1 MITGWSYFFQ
11 FTVLNS
17 YPFFKIPG
25 CVLCKESTK
34 SISSVHLQ
42 FPISIFSI
50 LLISGDTICRS
61 SHQSTLPKSE
71 QPCFFEAFPKNE
83 KLDSSRY
90 AFTWSSILARSRL
103 GYHIQLVYPRDHLTL
118 GFLVIIMAGF
128 FCEIIIETL

>member
-50 LLISGDTICRS
+50 LLISGIQFIDHLIKALS
-61 SHQSTLPKSE
+61 QNQSNLA
-71 QPCFFEAFPKNE
+71 FFEAFPNMKN
-83 KLDSSRY
+83 
-90 AFTWSSILARSRL
+90 
-103 GYHIQLVYPRDHLTL
+103 
-118 GFLVIIMAGF
+118 
-128 FCEIIIETL
+128 